1 MKKLTIIFFFMS
13 LALAGFSQNEAKL
26 IRKGN
31 SQFKKGDY
39 KNAEINYRKSLELNA
54 NSVKG
59 EFNLA
64 DALYSQENYEESAK
78 LFDGMREKVS
88 DVQQKSEVYHNLGNS
103 LLEAEK
109 YKESIEAYKQALRNN
124 PNDMD
129 TKYNLEY
136 AKQKLKE
143 EEEQQQDQK
152 DDQNKDEENKDQEKE
167 QDKKDQDQEQ
177 KEDQKDQ
184 EDQKGEQDKQ
194 NQEQPQPKQISKKDA
209 ERMLEALKNEEKKT
223 LEKLKKEQAKNV
235 KGKKVEKDW

>member
-1 MKKLTIIFFFMS
+1 MKQLTIIFLLMS
-13 LALAGFSQNEAKL
+13 ITLVSFSQKEAKL

-39 KNAEINYRKSLELNA
+39 KNAEINYRKSLVLNT

-59 EFNLA
+59 EFNLG
-64 DALYSQENYEESAK
+64 DALYYQENYEESAK
-78 LFDGMREKVS
+78 IFDGIREKIT
-88 DVQQKSEVYHNLGNS
+88 DKNQKSEVYHNLGNS
-103 LLEAEK
+103 LLESDK
-109 YKESIEAYKQALRNN
+109 FKESIEAYKHALRSN

-143 EEEQQQDQK
+143 EEEQEQENQNEQQDDQNKEDEKQDQKEDQQDQK
-152 DDQNKDEENKDQEKE
+152 DQ
-167 QDKKDQDQEQ
+167 
-177 KEDQKDQ
+177 
-184 EDQKGEQDKQ
+184 DQKGEQDNQ
-194 NQEQPQPKQISKKDA
+194 NQEKPQPKQISKQDA

-223 LEKLKKEQAKNV
+223 LEKLKKEQAKKV